1 MTWSVSLY
9 VGWLVGLTEIIS
21 LKRREVSLFHAP
33 IGALVLLRIKAWRNF
48 ILSFNRINKHILWSL
63 IKTSDKPT
71 VVCNISC
78 I

>member
-33 IGALVLLRIKAWRNF
+33 IGALVLLRIKAWRKF
-48 ILSFNRINKHILWSL
+48 CFYLSTGLTNTFYGHL
-63 IKTSDKPT
+63 
-71 VVCNISC
+71 
-78 I
+78 